1 MSTPNLAI
9 THITANQ
16 NQKEVTANQAF
27 DELDKALTNLVS
39 IAMADANVTL
49 TTGEGNQALANMV
62 FIFTGANTAARNVVV
77 PTNLKIYIVKN
88 GTTGGFKITVKTPS
102 GTGVDILASD
112 GYVTCF
118 CDGTNVVKIT
128 GSGGASVFTGLGDV
142 PGSYSGASGKAV
154 EVNTGETALV
164 FSSKPFDV
172 AGYAPGTYTS
182 SQVLVTVPVTRAV
195 AFVANFAGSV
205 ASLIDLAA
213 TGAPVFII
221 NKIHSGVTT
230 QIGTITIAS
239 GGSAGTLAS
248 TGGSAQSLAAGDYL
262 QIVAPSSV
270 DATAAGLSFAL
281 QGTR

>member
-9 THITANQ
+9 THVAANQ

-39 IAMADANVTL
+39 IAMADANVVL

-62 FIFTGANTAARNVVV
+62 FICTGANTAARNVVV
-77 PTNLKIYIVKN
+77 PTNLKLYVVKN
-88 GTTGGFKITVKTPS
+88 STTGGFKITVKTLS
-102 GTGVDILASD
+102 GTGVDILAGD
-112 GYVTCF
+112 GYITCY
-118 CDGTNVVKIT
+118 CDGTNVVKL
-128 GSGGASVFTGLGDV
+128 GGAGATIFTGLGDV

-164 FSSKPFDV
+164 FSPKPFDV

-195 AFVANFAGSV
+195 SFPANFANSV
-205 ASLIDLAA
+205 ASLTDFAA

-221 NKIHSGVTT
+221 NKIHSGSTT

-239 GGSAGTLAS
+239 GGFAGTLAS
-248 TGGSAQSLAAGDYL
+248 TAGAAQSLAAGDYL
-262 QIVAPSSV
+262 QIVAPASV
-270 DATAAGLSFAL
+270 DASAAGLSFAL